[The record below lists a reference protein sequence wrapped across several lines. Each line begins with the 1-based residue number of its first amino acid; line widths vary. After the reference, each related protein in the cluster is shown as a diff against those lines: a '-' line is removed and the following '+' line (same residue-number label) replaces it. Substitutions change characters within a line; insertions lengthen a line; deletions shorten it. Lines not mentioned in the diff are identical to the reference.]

1 MKGED
6 KYFTKKTKNSTE
18 ITSKFCTLIVLNKN
32 TTYAYDLTEIFNP
45 LNQYLMS
52 QHSLYES
59 NWINL
64 VFENRNK
71 EYGAFQLR
79 QETTR
84 TSFNA
89 LFIGILVCSSLIIL
103 PNLLLHP
110 KEITVP
116 TKEDWTETIVQLQD
130 IYQAEPQAPAAP
142 ALPEIERQTPTE
154 AIETKQLI
162 DPIVVSASQA
172 TPDVEFTKEKT
183 NPVDTAKDGMGA
195 PGLNTGTGE
204 GVLNGSSDGTGIGT
218 GTSNTNGNELVINEV
233 LDKKPL
239 FPGGIEKFYRYVG
252 NNFRSPQMDE
262 TKNVRI
268 FVSFVV
274 EKDGSMSNIKVIN
287 KPGQALEK
295 EAIRV
300 LQSIKTK
307 WSPGI
312 LNSKPVRT
320 AYNLPIV
327 VQIN

>member
-1 MKGED
+1 
-6 KYFTKKTKNSTE
+6 
-18 ITSKFCTLIVLNKN
+18 
-32 TTYAYDLTEIFNP
+32 
-45 LNQYLMS
+45 MS

-79 QETTR
+79 QETTK

-89 LFIGILVCSSLIIL
+89 LFIGILVCSALIIL

-116 TKEDWTETIVQLQD
+116 SVPEMQDRIIELTD
-130 IYQAEPQAPAAP
+130 IYQTEQQAAAAQ
-142 ALPEIERQTPTE
+142 ALPEIERQTPNE
-154 AIETKQLI
+154 VIDKEQLI
-162 DPIVVSASQA
+162 NPTVVSATQA
-172 TPDVEFTKEKT
+172 TAVVEFTTERT
-183 NPVDTAKDGMGA
+183 NPVDSTTDGLVVAGS
-195 PGLNTGTGE
+195 GNGTGE
-204 GVLNGSSDGTGIGT
+204 GVLNGTGSGNVNGT
-218 GTSNTNGNELVINEV
+218 GTGTDGIGNGTETHIAEM
-233 LDKKPL
+233 LDKKPQ

-252 NNFRSPQMDE
+252 NNFRSPMMDE
-262 TKNVRI
+262 TKAIRI

-274 EKDGSMSNIKVIN
+274 ERDGSMSNIKVMN

-307 WSPGI
+307 WSPGM

-327 VQIN
+327 VQID

>member
-1 MKGED
+1 
-6 KYFTKKTKNSTE
+6 
-18 ITSKFCTLIVLNKN
+18 
-32 TTYAYDLTEIFNP
+32 
-45 LNQYLMS
+45 MS

-79 QETTR
+79 QQTTR

-89 LFIGILVCSSLIIL
+89 LFIGVLVCATLIIL

-110 KEITVP
+110 KHIEADT
-116 TKEDWTETIVQLQD
+116 TTDWTETIIQLQD
-130 IYQAEPQAPAAP
+130 IYHAEEQAAAAP
-142 ALPEIERQTPTE
+142 ALPEIQQQAPTE
-154 AIETKQLI
+154 AIETRQLI
-162 DPIVVSASQA
+162 DPIVVSTSEAPA
-172 TPDVEFTKEKT
+172 DVEYTLEKS
-183 NPVDTAKDGMGA
+183 NPIDTTKDGVNA
-195 PGLNTGTGE
+195 TGLSAGTGE
-204 GVLNGSSDGTGIGT
+204 GVLNGSSEGAGIGT
-218 GTSNTNGNELVINEV
+218 GTSNSNGNELIINEV
-233 LDKKPL
+233 LDKKPQ

-252 NNFRSPQMDE
+252 NNFRSPMLDE

-274 EKDGSMSNIKVIN
+274 EKDGSMSNIKVLN
-287 KPGQALEK
+287 KPGQGLEK

-312 LNSKPVRT
+312 LNAKPVRT

>member
-1 MKGED
+1 
-6 KYFTKKTKNSTE
+6 
-18 ITSKFCTLIVLNKN
+18 
-32 TTYAYDLTEIFNP
+32 
-45 LNQYLMS
+45 MS

-79 QETTR
+79 QETTK

-89 LFIGILVCSSLIIL
+89 LFIGILLCSALIIL

-116 TKEDWTETIVQLQD
+116 TVPEMQDRIIELTD
-130 IYQAEPQAPAAP
+130 IYQAEIQEAAAA
-142 ALPEIERQTPTE
+142 ALPAQQQTPTE
-154 AIETKQLI
+154 AIEKKQLI
-162 DPIVVSASQA
+162 NPTVVSATQA
-172 TPDVEFTKEKT
+172 TPVVEFTIERT
-183 NPVDTAKDGMGA
+183 NPVDSTTDGLVIAGS
-195 PGLNTGTGE
+195 GNGTGE
-204 GVLNGSSDGTGIGT
+204 GVANGTGSGNGTGTATDGIGT
-218 GTSNTNGNELVINEV
+218 GTETHIAEM
-233 LDKKPL
+233 LDKKPQ

-252 NNFRSPQMDE
+252 NNFRSPMLDE

-274 EKDGSMSNIKVIN
+274 ERDGSMSNIKVLN
-287 KPGQALEK
+287 KPGQVLEK

-307 WSPGI
+307 WSPGM

-320 AYNLPIV
+320 AYNLPIT
-327 VQIN
+327 VQID

>member
-1 MKGED
+1 
-6 KYFTKKTKNSTE
+6 
-18 ITSKFCTLIVLNKN
+18 
-32 TTYAYDLTEIFNP
+32 
-45 LNQYLMS
+45 MS

-79 QETTR
+79 QETTK

-89 LFIGILVCSSLIIL
+89 LFIGILVCTALVIL

-116 TKEDWTETIVQLQD
+116 TVPEMQDRIIELTD
-130 IYQAEPQAPAAP
+130 IYQAEIQEAAAA
-142 ALPEIERQTPTE
+142 ALPAQQQTATEEIDN
-154 AIETKQLI
+154 KQLI
-162 DPIVVSASQA
+162 NPTVVSTIQA
-172 TPDVEFTKEKT
+172 TPVVEFTLERT
-183 NPVDTAKDGMGA
+183 NPVESTTDGLVIAGS
-195 PGLNTGTGE
+195 GNGTGE
-204 GVLNGSSDGTGIGT
+204 GVANGTGSGIGT
-218 GTSNTNGNELVINEV
+218 GTATDGTGSGTETHIAAM
-233 LDKKPL
+233 LDKKPQ

-252 NNFRSPQMDE
+252 NNFRSPIMDE
-262 TKNVRI
+262 TKSIRI

-274 EKDGSMSNIKVIN
+274 ERDGSMSNIKVLN

-307 WSPGI
+307 WTPGM

-320 AYNLPIV
+320 AYNLPITV
-327 VQIN
+327 LID

>member
-1 MKGED
+1 
-6 KYFTKKTKNSTE
+6 
-18 ITSKFCTLIVLNKN
+18 
-32 TTYAYDLTEIFNP
+32 
-45 LNQYLMS
+45 MS

-79 QETTR
+79 QETTK

-89 LFIGILVCSSLIIL
+89 LFIGILVCSALVIL

-116 TKEDWTETIVQLQD
+116 TVPEMQDRIIELTD
-130 IYQAEPQAPAAP
+130 IYQAEIQEAAAA
-142 ALPEIERQTPTE
+142 ALPAQQQTATEEIDS
-154 AIETKQLI
+154 KQLI
-162 DPIVVSASQA
+162 NPTVVSATQA
-172 TPDVEFTKEKT
+172 TPVVEFTLERN
-183 NPVDTAKDGMGA
+183 NPVESTTDGLVIAGS
-195 PGLNTGTGE
+195 GTGTGE
-204 GVLNGSSDGTGIGT
+204 GVANGTGSGTGTGTATDGTGSGT
-218 GTSNTNGNELVINEV
+218 ETHIAEM
-233 LDKKPL
+233 LDKKPQ
-239 FPGGIEKFYRYVG
+239 FPGGIEKFYRYIG
-252 NNFRSPQMDE
+252 NNFRSPIMDE
-262 TKNVRI
+262 TKSIRI

-274 EKDGSMSNIKVIN
+274 ERDGSMSNIKVIN

-307 WSPGI
+307 WTPGM

-320 AYNLPIV
+320 AYNLPITV
-327 VQIN
+327 LID